1 MNQTD
6 NQNNLDNQ
14 DENPEEIIESMEML
28 LAQEGVELDVPK
40 RGEIRT
46 GIIASINNGQI
57 LVSIGTKS
65 EGIISPREYEQITDE
80 DKKSF

>member
-1 MNQTD
+1 MNQID
-6 NQNNLDNQ
+6 VQNNQ

-28 LAQEGVELDVPK
+28 LAQEGIELDVPK

-46 GIIASINNGQI
+46 GMIASINNGQM

-65 EGIISPREYEQITDE
+65 EGIIRSQTE
-80 DKKSF
+80 KKTI